1 VRSIGISLFFFI
13 SGLLQMWQKII
24 PTESTY
30 GEDKK
35 VFPKFI
41 WQMPVL

>member
-1 VRSIGISLFFFI
+1 
-13 SGLLQMWQKII
+13 MWQKII

-35 VFPKFI
+35 LFPKFI
-41 WQMPVL
+41 WQMSFLWKRPWAIT

>member
-1 VRSIGISLFFFI
+1 
-13 SGLLQMWQKII
+13 MWQKII

-35 VFPKFI
+35 MFPKLI
-41 WQMPVL
+41 WQMPFL